1 MQIIINHKNS
11 PNVIIIII
19 ERQILEVNAIFF
31 PIFSI
36 FSRVNISANSDLYFS
51 NAKLFAHI

>member
-19 ERQILEVNAIFF
+19 ERQILGSQCNFF
-31 PIFSI
+31 PDILDFFES
-36 FSRVNISANSDLYFS
+36 
-51 NAKLFAHI
+51 